1 MAIRENNLMKGGK
14 YNKMGVIKFET
25 RYKYTCIF
33 VKIITICFNVLYS
46 ILLLNDMILMHIS
59 EDIKLKLI
67 LDSLFLMIAKIHLSF
82 IGLLLPIIFIYNL
95 VFIILCKIK
104 KKIELKRFL
113 IWFILA
119 SYNFYFLCYLIFH
132 ST

>member
-1 MAIRENNLMKGGK
+1 MAIRENSLIKGGK

-25 RYKYTCIF
+25 RYKCTWIF
-33 VKIITICFNVLYS
+33 VKTTTICFNVLYS
-46 ILLLNDMILMHIS
+46 ILLFNDMILLHIS

-67 LDSLFLMIAKIHLSF
+67 LESIFLMIAKIHLSF

-95 VFIILCKIK
+95 MFIILCKIK
-104 KKIELKRFL
+104 KKNELKCFL
-113 IWFILA
+113 IWVILA
-119 SYNFYFLCYLIFH
+119 SYNFCLLCYLIFH